1 MEIRKTIRPVS
12 HKLKPMG
19 DDSVREYI
27 FFNVEYNHY
36 RDVSDVVDN
45 EVRDRFEPAECE
57 CVLALP
63 DSYTDDGEE
72 TPLIISFHGSGMR
85 VCEKD
90 NMIGGLA
97 FVTQCINA
105 GYAALDVN
113 GSEWHG
119 RTQGCFEHLMAAYR
133 AYKYVTRKYNLSRQ
147 VLIAG
152 GSMGGQSA
160 FNFIGMFPNIVTA
173 AGIFFPR
180 LNLDTVEVDGHSC
193 LGSWDKTVKQQ
204 ETGNS
209 PRDRI
214 RVTHRF
220 PSEEWCERNVIGFNP
235 HKTRSFTNSDGEK
248 VVIPP
253 CPIKIWHGTADQTI
267 DYMISVGYA
276 EAVRRAGCYI
286 ELHLLEGV
294 GHTTT
299 QVMRDELTM
308 WFDRFK

>member
-1 MEIRKTIRPVS
+1 MEIRKTIRPIS
-12 HKLKPMG
+12 HKGKPMS
-19 DDSVREYI
+19 DSSVREYI
-27 FFNVEYNHY
+27 FFTVEYNHY
-36 RDVSDVVDN
+36 RDVSDSTVN
-45 EVRDRFEPAECE
+45 EVRDVEDMRECE

-85 VCEKD
+85 VSESE
-90 NMIGGLA
+90 NQIGGLA
-97 FVTQCINA
+97 FVTQCISA

-113 GSEWHG
+113 GSEPHG
-119 RTQGCFEHLMAAYR
+119 RTIGCFEHLMAAYR
-133 AYKYVTRKYNLSRQ
+133 AYRYVTKKFNLSRQ

-152 GSMGGQSA
+152 GSMGGQTA
-160 FNFIGMFPNIVTA
+160 FNFMGMFPNIVTA

-180 LNLDTVEVDGHSC
+180 LNMDTVDVNGHSC
-193 LGSWDKTVKQQ
+193 LGTWDKLVKQDLG
-204 ETGNS
+204 TS

-214 RVTHRF
+214 AISYHF
-220 PSEEWCERNVIGFNP
+220 PTDEWCEQNTIGFNP
-235 HKTRSFTNSDGEK
+235 HKIRSFVNSDGEK
-248 VVIPP
+248 AVIPP

-276 EAVRRAGCYI
+276 DAVRRAGCYI
-286 ELHLLEGV
+286 ELHLLDGV

-308 WFDRFK
+308 WFNRFA

>member
-12 HKLKPMG
+12 HKGKPMG
-19 DDSVREYI
+19 DDSVREYV
-27 FFNVEYNHY
+27 FFNVEFNHF
-36 RDVSDVVDN
+36 RDVSDAIDN

-85 VCEKD
+85 VCEKE

-97 FVTQCINA
+97 FVTQCIKA

-119 RTQGCFEHLMAAYR
+119 RTIGCFEHLMAAYR
-133 AYKYVTRKYNLSRQ
+133 AYRYVTKRFNISRQ

-160 FNFIGMFPNIVTA
+160 INFMGMFPNIVTA

-180 LNLDTVEVDGHSC
+180 LNIDTVDVNGHSC
-193 LGSWDKTVKQQ
+193 LGSWDKLQKQDLG
-204 ETGNS
+204 TC
-209 PRDRI
+209 PRERI
-214 RVTHRF
+214 AITHRF
-220 PSEEWCERNVIGFNP
+220 PTDEWCERNTVGFNP
-235 HKTRSFTNSDGEK
+235 HKIRSFTNSDGET

-253 CPIKIWHGTADQTI
+253 CPIKIWHGTADTTI

-294 GHTTT
+294 AHTTT
-299 QVMRDELTM
+299 PVMREELTL